1 MKLLAI
7 LAIAVLAASHL
18 SAQTETVLKAKAT
31 DALTESIVIPS
42 GKSVTIASGATITA
56 ASGSTVTGFGGTPAW
71 GDITGTPANVTEF
84 GELANA
90 AGVLTNNGSGTFS
103 YTGTSAGGN
112 AGSDFGKIP
121 LYNFSGHLVA
131 TALSAQPASAGYPR
145 TAVVNT
151 GLSYTHQAFLTTT
164 LGFVT
169 PSTSRALLFPD
180 ETGTLIS
187 TGGTGTVTNTML
199 AGSIALS
206 KLSITGTPTGSLF
219 LRDDG
224 TWAAAST
231 DLASP
236 GPIGGT
242 TPSTGAF
249 TTTTAT
255 SVVTADVPGLA
266 ITQEWNNA
274 AVSFSA
280 LKISATNTASVSP
293 ATFPSAFLRMFVNG
307 SEVGGFYNYYNSL
320 SLRCQNVEMGGRS
333 KNHGISRQ
341 SDLMW
346 NITAADTYV
355 AAIDSDEIRLSSLSD
370 LTWKGDFAPYSGS
383 PDTRI
388 KRTAAAAL
396 KVGDATTGYGIIEDL
411 YRRVGGGS
419 PEGAITA
426 PVGCIYHRTDT
437 GDIWRKTSGTGNT
450 GWVTP

>member
-1 MKLLAI
+1 MKTLLT
-7 LAIAVLAASHL
+7 LVLAVITVIPVHS
-18 SAQTETVLKAKAT
+18 QTETVLKAKAT
-31 DALTESIVIPS
+31 DALTESIVIPT
-42 GKSVTIASGATITA
+42 GKSITINSGATITA

-71 GDITGTPANVTEF
+71 GDITGTPANVTAF

-103 YTGTSAGGN
+103 YTSTSAGGN

-131 TALSAQPASAGYPR
+131 TALSAQPASPGYPR
-145 TAVVNT
+145 TAVLNT

-169 PSTSRALLFPD
+169 PSTSRVLQFPD

-224 TWAAAST
+224 SWQAAST
-231 DLASP
+231 DLTAP
-236 GPIGGT
+236 GPIGGGTPDTIAAT
-242 TPSTGAF
+242 TF
-249 TTTTAT
+249 TST
-255 SVVTADVPGLA
+255 SVVSSDVPGLA
-266 ITQEWNNA
+266 INQTWNNA

-320 SLRCQNVEMGGRS
+320 SLRCTNVEMGAGS
-333 KNHGISRQ
+333 KNHGISWQ
-341 SDLMW
+341 NSFTW

-355 AAIDSDEIRLSSLSD
+355 AAVDSDEIRLSSLSD
-370 LTWKGDFAPYSGS
+370 LTWKGDSEPYSGS

-388 KRTAAAAL
+388 KRTSAAAL

-411 YRRVGGGS
+411 YRRIGSGS

>member
-1 MKLLAI
+1 MKTLAI

-31 DALTESIVIPS
+31 DALTESIVIPT
-42 GKSVTIASGATITA
+42 GKSVTINSGASIINNGTA
-56 ASGSTVTGFGGTPAW
+56 TGFGGGALTELTDVTITSVATNDFFVKSAGDW
-71 GDITGTPANVTEF
+71 VNMSRQTAINTLLASSGALVAGDIFWINSSGNVAR
-84 GELANA
+84 LA
-90 AGVLTNNGSGTFS
+90 GSNGYLNCFTDL
-103 YTGTSAGGN
+103 GGN
-112 AGSDFGKIP
+112 K
-121 LYNFSGHLVA
+121 VVQWA
-131 TALSAQPASAGYPR
+131 T
-145 TAVVNT
+145 
-151 GLSYTHQAFLTTT
+151 
-164 LGFVT
+164 
-169 PSTSRALLFPD
+169 
-180 ETGTLIS
+180 IS
-187 TGGTGTVTNTML
+187 TDLENAVTGILPVANGGTGQSTLDSWVTNTML

-206 KLSITGTPTGSLF
+206 KLSITGTPNGTKF

-293 ATFPSAFLRMFVNG
+293 ATFPSAFLRIFVNG

-320 SLRCQNVEMGGRS
+320 SLRCQNVEMGGGS

-341 SDLMW
+341 SNLMW

-370 LTWKGDFAPYSGS
+370 LTWKGDSAPYSGS